1 MPKKR
6 NRDKRGKPPMSRRTG
21 GVSAPA
27 PSVKDLLARRAPVL
41 THVADQL
48 ARQNFWH
55 GWLSARLAA
64 DIRSRVCGVAERAGT
79 LVIFA
84 ETAAWSA
91 RLRFA
96 VLELEPDIRAAD
108 PELTRIE
115 VRVLPR
121 R

>member
-1 MPKKR
+1 MR
-6 NRDKRGKPPMSRRTG
+6 SG
-21 GVSAPA
+21 SADSSARPH
-27 PSVKDLLARRAPVL
+27 SVKDLLARRGLAL
-41 THVADQL
+41 TRVTDQV
-48 ARQNFWH
+48 ARQDFWH

>member
-1 MPKKR
+1 
-6 NRDKRGKPPMSRRTG
+6 MSRRTG

>member
-1 MPKKR
+1 MSSR
-6 NRDKRGKPPMSRRTG
+6 TSLVSRR
-21 GVSAPA
+21 AD
-27 PSVKDLLARRAPVL
+27 SVKDLLARHGPIL
-41 THVADQL
+41 TRVTDQ
-48 ARQNFWH
+48 AAQQNFWSQ
-55 GWLSARLAA
+55 WLSAHLPAEIHAR
-64 DIRSRVCGVAERAGT
+64 ISGVSAHDGT

-96 VLELEPDIRAAD
+96 VLELERAIRAED
-108 PELTRIE
+108 PQLTAVQ